1 MKCVECSYHYKTDED
16 DFPCC
21 QFRKIAP
28 FDLAPCEYEDDE
40 GVDNDVDEYGY

>member
-1 MKCVECSYHYKTDED
+1 MTCKECPYCYQTDED

-28 FDLAPCEYEDDE
+28 FDLAPCEYEEEENYDTESDI
-40 GVDNDVDEYGY
+40 